1 MGAGGSTYL
10 QIKFRKTVQ
19 AKVAKYAPP
28 HVVDVATGKVKELRT
43 RVGSAVSEGRSA
55 MTARETELRARV
67 SGRTAKRS
75 GSSRPEPPSR

>member
-28 HVVDVATGKVKELRT
+28 NVADVALGKAKDLKS

-55 MTARETELRARV
+55 MVERETELRNRV
-67 SGRTAKRS
+67 SGRPGKGP
-75 GSSRPEPPSR
+75 GSSRY